1 MALEDALGFELSEPL
16 APRLLESAAAC
27 EARWQAI
34 SAEHG
39 GVAAF
44 AAPDGAALREL
55 ATCGVGAADRRA
67 AWVAWCGGG
76 GAAEA
81 PAREAEYARALSE
94 PPAAEAQALAR
105 SADRAQIGLDLMRT
119 FPDHAAFRPGGLGLA
134 PLERLLTAT
143 SASTGSYVQGQ
154 NFMAAFCLLAL
165 DDGGSLRTPGTC
177 TAALE
182 ADCAC
187 VLRSL
192 LSRLRAYYAPGMA
205 ALRADLAA
213 VAGGLRWRAPDAHA
227 RLQALDLDATA
238 LLPRWLLCAFVGT
251 VPSCVALR
259 AWDGLLAAP
268 ACHARRSCRRMAAAL
283 LAGRGAELA
292 VAEDAGAAAAVLR
305 AAGAAT
311 QDACVLLRAA
321 LAPAS
326 AGAPEDA
333 TPPPPPSPRR
343 RPLARRNDVTPAASR
358 KRGAAALD
366 AGALFTPLGNA
377 VLRASAVVA
386 QSPMLIANAL
396 GALTGQQ
403 SARRS
408 EAATPVPASAAKRA
422 RLDGHSPLPAWQE
435 ATPVRA
441 TPVRATP
448 MRADAEA
455 EAEMELAAMR
465 PRRLATTPVRAMR

>member
-1 MALEDALGFELSEPL
+1 MPAPAVDELGFELGEALSPK
-16 APRLLESAAAC
+16 LLESAAAC
-27 EARWQAI
+27 ESRWAELSAARGFA
-34 SAEHG
+34 S
-39 GVAAF
+39 F
-44 AAPDGAALREL
+44 AAPDAAALREL

-76 GAAEA
+76 GLAEA
-81 PAREAEYARALSE
+81 ASRQADYERAPS
-94 PPAAEAQALAR
+94 PAA
-105 SADRAQIGLDLMRT
+105 ADSAQIALDLLRT
-119 FPDHAAFRPGGLGLA
+119 FPEHDAFRPDGPGLA
-134 PLERLLTAT
+134 PLERLLSAT
-143 SASTGSYVQGQ
+143 SAHGPYVQGH
-154 NFMAAFCLLAL
+154 NFIAALCLLAL
-165 DDGGSLRTPGTC
+165 DDGDALRTPGAS

-192 LSRLRAYYAPGMA
+192 LHERLAPYYAPGMA

-213 VAGGLRWRAPDAHA
+213 VASGLRWRAPDAHA
-227 RLQALDLDATA
+227 RLQALELDATA
-238 LLPRWLLCAFVGT
+238 LLPRWLLCAFVGV

-259 AWDGLLAAP
+259 ALDGILAAP
-268 ACHARRSCRRMAAAL
+268 PRQARRACRRMAAAL
-283 LAGRGAELA
+283 LAGRGAELG

-311 QDACVLLRAA
+311 TDACVLLRAA
-321 LAPAS
+321 LAPGS

-358 KRGAAALD
+358 KRGSGAID
-366 AGALFTPLGNA
+366 AGALFTPLGHAVSALGSEWNA
-377 VLRASAVVA
+377 LVA
-386 QSPMLIANAL
+386 QSPVPGLLSSAL
-396 GALTGQQ
+396 GALTA
-403 SARRS
+403 SRRNES
-408 EAATPVPASAAKRA
+408 ATPVPASAAKRA

-448 MRADAEA
+448 VRADADA
-455 EAEMELAAMR
+455 DAEMELAALR
-465 PRRLATTPVRAMR
+465 PKRLATTPVRAMR

>member
-34 SAEHG
+34 SADRG

-44 AAPDGAALREL
+44 AAPDTAALREL
-55 ATCGVGAADRRA
+55 AACGVGATDRRA

-76 GAAEA
+76 GAEEA

-94 PPAAEAQALAR
+94 PPAAEEAEAPAR

-143 SASTGSYVQGQ
+143 SATTGSYVQGQ

-165 DDGGSLRTPGTC
+165 DDGFALRTPGAC

-268 ACHARRSCRRMAAAL
+268 ACHARRACRRMAAAL

-292 VAEDAGAAAAVLR
+292 AAEDAGAAAAVLR

-343 RPLARRNDVTPAASR
+343 RALARRNDVTPAASR

-366 AGALFTPLGNA
+366 AAALFTPLGNA
-377 VLRASAVVA
+377 VQALVA
-386 QSPMLIANAL
+386 QSPMPALIANAI
-396 GALTGQQ
+396 GALTGQ
-403 SARRS
+403 
-408 EAATPVPASAAKRA
+408 PASAAKRV
-422 RLDGHSPLPAWQE
+422 RMDGHSPLPTWKE

-441 TPVRATP
+441 TPLR
-448 MRADAEA
+448 AEA
-455 EAEMELAAMR
+455 EADEMELAAMR